1 MQPVSRPIQRGGRS
15 QAIRNHRRFVENRDL
30 DQNKRETG
38 FAQNRRGK
46 GLAKQP
52 ACGLLKNIDPDQNQ
66 KAATDKQKPAE
77 GGEQADLASDS
88 EEFQKT
94 QAPTP
99 VTQSLPVCCPA
110 HRMGS
115 RLKSVFQLTK
125 APLILLLSPAFGQ
138 DCLSRRS
145 GGWLVQATEP
155 LIRATRMDSTLT
167 LNPKSTAS
175 TTNKLQQI
183 VSGFE

>member
-30 DQNKRETG
+30 HQNKRETG
-38 FAQNRRGK
+38 FAQNRCGK

-52 ACGLLKNIDPDQNQ
+52 AGALLKNIDPDQNQ

-77 GGEQADLASDS
+77 GSEQADLASDS

-110 HRMGS
+110 HRMGL

-125 APLILLLSPAFGQ
+125 APLILLSPAFGP

-167 LNPKSTAS
+167 LNPKSTVS

-183 VSGFE
+183 VSGIE